1 MGFTVSKILDVA
13 VGVQPNQFM
22 VGSRSVATFGRP

>member
-13 VGVQPNQFM
+13 DGVQPNQFM
-22 VGSRSVATFGRP
+22 VGSRTEVV